1 MTWGLRGTSLA
12 ITLALWEWY
21 GRSTNPILFTYP
33 TAIARAALDMLADG
47 TLLSALGQSLSV
59 LSTGFALGT
68 LVGVGLG
75 LLAGRSQVVAG
86 LLDIP
91 VTALYSTPMVALV
104 PILVLWFGF
113 GTSAKIVVVLLF
125 TGFPVL
131 INTQRGVREVDPRLI
146 EVAHAFCSTEYRLWT
161 DLILASAL
169 PFIMTGIRLAIGR
182 ALIAVII
189 AEFYTAISGLGYLIV
204 SNAHA
209 FRTARVF
216 VPIVGLKSPTSHSWS
231 IGGRSCGCSANWAPH
246 RSDRVC
252 SASIFRGSR
261 SCSAAIDAG
270 AGSQGL
276 ASQSQRVG
284 PDPPRCGGW
293 NACSYASEVRT
304 RVLNSYRP

>member
-1 MTWGLRGTSLA
+1 VKTTAGHLTPTPALPARTTRHPMRTHLSRRMTWGLRGISLT

-91 VTALYSTPMVALV
+91 VTALYATPMVALV

-125 TGFPVL
+125 TVFPVL

-216 VPIVGLKSPTSHSWS
+216 VPIVGLMTLGVVTTGLLEMAEARISRWRQTSP
-231 IGGRSCGCSANWAPH
+231 
-246 RSDRVC
+246 
-252 SASIFRGSR
+252 
-261 SCSAAIDAG
+261 
-270 AGSQGL
+270 
-276 ASQSQRVG
+276 
-284 PDPPRCGGW
+284 
-293 NACSYASEVRT
+293 
-304 RVLNSYRP
+304 

>member
-1 MTWGLRGTSLA
+1 MRMHLSRRMTWGLRGTSLA

-59 LSTGFALGT
+59 LSTGVALGT

-91 VTALYSTPMVALV
+91 VTALYATPMVALV

-125 TGFPVL
+125 TVFPVL

-169 PFIMTGIRLAIGR
+169 PFIMIGIRLAIGR

-204 SNAHA
+204 SNALA
-209 FRTARVF
+209 FRATRVF
-216 VPIVGLKSPTSHSWS
+216 VPVVVLMALGVVTTGLLEMAEARISRWRQTSP
-231 IGGRSCGCSANWAPH
+231 
-246 RSDRVC
+246 
-252 SASIFRGSR
+252 
-261 SCSAAIDAG
+261 
-270 AGSQGL
+270 
-276 ASQSQRVG
+276 
-284 PDPPRCGGW
+284 
-293 NACSYASEVRT
+293 
-304 RVLNSYRP
+304 

>member
-1 MTWGLRGTSLA
+1 VKTTAGHLTPTPALPARTTRQPMRTHLSCRMTWGLHGTSLT

-59 LSTGFALGT
+59 LSTGFGLGT

-91 VTALYSTPMVALV
+91 VTALYATPMVALV

-125 TGFPVL
+125 TVFPVL
-131 INTQRGVREVDPRLI
+131 INTQRGVREVDPRLV

-209 FRTARVF
+209 FQTARVF
-216 VPIVGLKSPTSHSWS
+216 VPVVVLMALGVISTALLEMAEARISRWRQTSP
-231 IGGRSCGCSANWAPH
+231 
-246 RSDRVC
+246 
-252 SASIFRGSR
+252 
-261 SCSAAIDAG
+261 
-270 AGSQGL
+270 
-276 ASQSQRVG
+276 
-284 PDPPRCGGW
+284 
-293 NACSYASEVRT
+293 
-304 RVLNSYRP
+304 

>member
-1 MTWGLRGTSLA
+1 VKATAGHLTPTPALPARTTRHPMRTHLSRRMTWGLRGTSLA

-59 LSTGFALGT
+59 LSTGVALGT

-91 VTALYSTPMVALV
+91 VTALYATPMVALV

-125 TGFPVL
+125 TVFPVL

-169 PFIMTGIRLAIGR
+169 PFIMIGIRLAIGR

-216 VPIVGLKSPTSHSWS
+216 VPVVVLMALGVVTTGLLEMAEARISRWRQTSP
-231 IGGRSCGCSANWAPH
+231 
-246 RSDRVC
+246 
-252 SASIFRGSR
+252 
-261 SCSAAIDAG
+261 
-270 AGSQGL
+270 
-276 ASQSQRVG
+276 
-284 PDPPRCGGW
+284 
-293 NACSYASEVRT
+293 
-304 RVLNSYRP
+304 